1 MKIKEFD
8 FGFENCEVIKFN
20 GEDANSFY
28 LGRICSTIRQFRKD
42 GATEM
47 KTTEDVAIVL
57 EPTANTK
64 EHQSS
69 FGINY
74 GDKRDMPFNRITL
87 YDDITSI
94 GVTFLNDDGT
104 ETQEEY
110 YPIYEDADYNGEENK
125 CQLSYVTNK
134 GYLILLINK
143 DIAENRDKILKSL
156 EEDYYWLFN
165 DENESEN

>member
-20 GEDANSFY
+20 GEDANSFC
-28 LGRICSTIRQFRKD
+28 LGHICSTIRQFRKD
-42 GATEM
+42 WATER

-64 EHQSS
+64 EHQNS
-69 FGINY
+69 FSI
-74 GDKRDMPFNRITL
+74 DMPFNRITL

-104 ETQEEY
+104 ETHEEY
-110 YPIYEDADYNGEENK
+110 YPIYEDTDYNGEENK

-143 DIAENRDKILKSL
+143 DIVKNRDKILKSL
-156 EEDYYWLFN
+156 EENYYWLFN